1 MRVAIVGAGLS
12 GLAAARTLVDAGCAV
27 TVFEKAT
34 ELGGRLATWTA
45 AHGTMDAGAQ
55 FFTVRTATFRRQ
67 TDDWRRR
74 GLVDTWC
81 HGFGVDDGHPR
92 HVARRG
98 MRSLAVDL
106 AEGLDVRLDTMAFT
120 IRQRPGTVD
129 SGPDAGWVLVTDDG
143 NEHDADA
150 IILTAPLPQSYALL
164 ADVGPAL
171 DPDLMTTEYD
181 RTIGWLAVLDRP
193 PAIPSP
199 GGVTSPT
206 PDVSFVA
213 DNVAKGLS
221 ATPAITLHATADW
234 SEQHWDD
241 DADRLREL
249 LVALA
254 APWIGDA
261 SVISDRVVRWRFAT
275 PRRIHPEPCWVAP
288 DRRIVLAG
296 DAFAGP
302 RVEGAYRSGVAAAA
316 ALLG

>member
-12 GLAAARTLVDAGCAV
+12 GLAAARTLVAAGCAV
-27 TVFEKAT
+27 TVFEKSA
-34 ELGGRLATWTA
+34 ELGGRLATWEA
-45 AHGTMDAGAQ
+45 ARGTMDAGAQ
-55 FFTVRTATFRRQ
+55 FFTVRTPTFRRQ
-67 TDDWRRR
+67 IDDWQER
-74 GLVDTWC
+74 GLVGTWC
-81 HGFGVDDGHPR
+81 HGFGADDGHPR
-92 HVARRG
+92 HVAYSG

-106 AEGLDVRLDTMAFT
+106 ADGLDVRLDTMAFT
-120 IRQRPGTVD
+120 IRERPSAPGI
-129 SGPDAGWVLVTDDG
+129 GPGDGWVLVTDDG
-143 NEHDADA
+143 HEHDADA

-193 PAIPSP
+193 PSIPSP
-199 GGVTSPT
+199 GGLTSPT

-221 ATPAITLHATADW
+221 AVPAITLHAAVEW

-241 DADRLREL
+241 GADRLRAQ

-254 APWIGDA
+254 APWIDDA
-261 SVISDRVVRWRFAT
+261 AVISDRVVRWRFAT